1 MKSLIYGYSKTG
13 KSFERYLNK
22 NEKLNFDIYDANIPK
37 FNKKYDLRNYDQI
50 LCSPGI
56 PKKIFME
63 IKKINK
69 NILTDI
75 DIFFKEDTSIK
86 IGITGTNRKSTTA
99 YHLHQLFDS
108 HSSSNLI
115 GNIGNP
121 VLDFINNDK
130 KYSIIELSS
139 FQLDKMRFNKLDF
152 GILLNIE
159 EDHLDYH
166 GNLESYKS
174 SKEKILSS
182 KNNISAEMN
191 PYKLFEWIT
200 KTKAK
205 KIELKNLPFR
215 FQEISDKIINDSKS
229 TNFHSLSYA
238 LTQAKK
244 IFSSE
249 YILITCGDP
258 KKEKYREIYLEG
270 PEKIFI
276 FGKHSNEINKCIIN
290 TNKQIFKSLED
301 IFDSL
306 EIENKDCNI
315 LFSPGYPSGNDF
327 SDFVER
333 GEYFNFYT
341 EKYLN
346 ANH

>member
-13 KSFERYLNK
+13 KSFERYLCN
-22 NEKLNFDIYDANIPK
+22 NGKLNFDIYDANISK
-37 FNKKYDLRNYDQI
+37 FNKKYNLKNYDQI

-56 PKKIFME
+56 PKKIFNE
-63 IKKINK
+63 IKKKNK

-75 DIFFKEDTSIK
+75 DIFFEEDTSIK

-99 YHLHQLFDS
+99 YHLHQLFNT
-108 HSSSNLI
+108 HSPSNLI
-115 GNIGNP
+115 GNIGKP
-121 VLDFINNDK
+121 VLDFINNDR

-152 GILLNIE
+152 GILLNIA

-166 GNLESYKS
+166 GDFESYKS
-174 SKEKILSS
+174 SKEKILLSKKSISS
-182 KNNISAEMN
+182 EMS

-215 FQEISDKIINDSKS
+215 FQEISDKVINDSKS

-238 LTQAKK
+238 LKRAKK
-244 IFSSE
+244 IFNSK

>member
-13 KSFERYLNK
+13 QSFERYLNK
-22 NEKLNFDIYDANIPK
+22 KEKLNFDIYDANIPK
-37 FNKKYDLRNYDQI
+37 FNKKYDLKNYDQI

-56 PKKIFME
+56 PKQIFEE
-63 IKKINK
+63 IKKKNK
-69 NILTDI
+69 NIFTDM
-75 DIFFKEDTSIK
+75 DIFFEEDTSIK

-99 YHLHQLFDS
+99 YHLHQIFDN
-108 HSSSNLI
+108 HSSSNFI

-121 VLDFINNDK
+121 VLDYINNDK

-166 GNLESYKS
+166 GDFECYKS
-174 SKEKILSS
+174 AKEKILSS

-200 KTKAK
+200 KKKAK
-205 KIELKNLPFR
+205 DIELKNLPFR
-215 FQEISDKIINDSKS
+215 LQEISDKVINDSKS
-229 TNFHSLSYA
+229 TNYHSLSYA
-238 LTQAKK
+238 LKQAKK
-244 IFSSE
+244 IFNSE

-258 KKEKYREIYLEG
+258 KKEKYREIYLDG
-270 PEKIFI
+270 PETIFI
-276 FGKHSNEINKCIIN
+276 FGKHSNEIYKCIIN
-290 TNKQIFKSLED
+290 DNKQLFKSLKD
-301 IFDSL
+301 IFDYL
-306 EIENKDCNI
+306 EIENKDFNI

-333 GEYFNFYT
+333 GEYFNFCI
-341 EKYLN
+341 EKYFN
-346 ANH
+346 ADN